1 MNVKL
6 VRYVSPFVSKFS
18 CLVLFQQTF
27 LISDYSNIYRRRPCN
42 YLLVS
47 LAVSDLCVALLVMPM
62 ALVYEVLGTWPFGA
76 TACDTWV
83 AFDVLSCTASILNL
97 CMISVDRYWAI
108 TRPLDYGVKRTP
120 ARMISCVA
128 LVWISS
134 ACISLPP
141 LLVLGNEHGPVSTN
155 NSHPQPIEE
164 DSFNAGQDLQCQVCQ
179 EFGYQIY
186 ATLGSFYIPLAVM
199 AAVYYQIFQAAKR
212 IVDEEKKAQSHLL
225 MTRTNSCPKQKT
237 GQQQMKSKTSQSIPV
252 QSSLQVHPNASN
264 LCQSAALIVMRR
276 HSERRNSSIDSSD
289 HNWTSNHYNSN
300 RPSTW
305 PLDHGI
311 SSSSTSSSASL
322 MTTLKNETKERD
334 EARGCAPNA
343 SLLDIPRSVS
353 CPRRRY
359 SSSAASTAEMH
370 VDDHDEPV
378 DSHRLESTAAANPAV
393 RAASGQLLAPAG
405 RGSHAPTLGPPSV
418 QLIAPNPPLLQQ
430 ENQLH
435 RRGSKSRLRFA
446 LNKERK
452 ASTTLGII
460 MSAFTLCWFPFFV
473 LALVRPFMSH
483 QTASLVIP
491 RWLSSLFLW
500 LGYANSFLNPVI
512 YATTN
517 KDFRLPFREIL
528 CLRCKSLN
536 SVMREEFY
544 QSQYG
549 NNQQPMDTTANN
561 NKSGLMA
568 GHQASSPSSS
578 SSTSHPKVSGNRR
591 RRRRCSTES
600 VGIEQNNRKIGNAAT
615 EEDDATDYGLMT
627 AGHRESSSSATAFL

>member
-1 MNVKL
+1 MDSAGQWNVHLMTIGDTINNQTSYYSSSSDDGRTAGFATPTAMNYSLMETVLISAALLAIIVGTVVGNVLVCIAVCL
-6 VRYVSPFVSKFS
+6 VRR
-18 CLVLFQQTF
+18 L
-27 LISDYSNIYRRRPCN
+27 RRPCN

-155 NSHPQPIEE
+155 NSHHQPIEE

-225 MTRTNSCPKQKT
+225 MTRTNSCPKS
-237 GQQQMKSKTSQSIPV
+237 GQEKCKSKVMNPV
-252 QSSLQVHPNASN
+252 QSSLLVHPYPTSVCDN
-264 LCQSAALIVMRR
+264 AALIVVRR
-276 HSERRNSSIDSSD
+276 HSDQQLQ
-289 HNWTSNHYNSN
+289 TSNRRDNPPATDQALTNNEMWSKDSN
-300 RPSTW
+300 GGHPVTW
-305 PLDHGI
+305 PDTA
-311 SSSSTSSSASL
+311 SKPQEQTNNTTMSSTVDIALKSTG
-322 MTTLKNETKERD
+322 TTINRTEGQRPPSK
-334 EARGCAPNA
+334 
-343 SLLDIPRSVS
+343 
-353 CPRRRY
+353 RRR
-359 SSSAASTAEMH
+359 S
-370 VDDHDEPV
+370 
-378 DSHRLESTAAANPAV
+378 
-393 RAASGQLLAPAG
+393 
-405 RGSHAPTLGPPSV
+405 
-418 QLIAPNPPLLQQ
+418 
-430 ENQLH
+430 NQLTH
-435 RRGSKSRLRFA
+435 RRGSRVRLRFA

-600 VGIEQNNRKIGNAAT
+600 VGMEQNNRKIGNAAT